1 MTQSRQDNDDRGLQI
16 MELVLGEH
24 TLLIAFAA
32 LILFGAY
39 FVFIF
44 YGRSK
49 PLSTV
54 QLPDL
59 TPIEVVAGTD
69 GSAPVLVS
77 QRHPNSRGPI
87 RIGIISGHLNHD
99 SGAVCEDGLTE
110 ATVVRAISDKVIAN
124 LNARS
129 LDAELLSEYDPRIGP
144 QYEAYA
150 VVSIHA
156 DACTG
161 PGATLSGF
169 KAAASLSP
177 QSPLLQRCIEDNYQ
191 AGTQLPYNENTI
203 TADMIDY
210 HVFNKLPPTLPAII
224 LETGF
229 LNMDRNLLT
238 ANSDVPAKAIADGI
252 VCFVEN
258 SQ

>member
-1 MTQSRQDNDDRGLQI
+1 MAQRQDNDDRG
-16 MELVLGEH
+16 MEIIEFILGEH
-24 TLLIAFAA
+24 TLLLAFAA
-32 LILFGAY
+32 LILFGSY
-39 FVFIF
+39 FVYIF
-44 YGRSK
+44 YGRSR

-54 QLPDL
+54 QLP
-59 TPIEVVAGTD
+59 TISQTGEIVAEGEVLATVA
-69 GSAPVLVS
+69 
-77 QRHPNSRGPI
+77 QRHPNSSGPV

-110 ATVVRAISDKVIAN
+110 ASVVRGLSDRVIAE
-124 LNARS
+124 LAARS
-129 LDAELLSEYDPRIGP
+129 IDAELLSEYDPRLTLD
-144 QYEAYA
+144 YEAYA
-150 VVSIHA
+150 VVSLHA

-177 QSPLLQRCIEDNYQ
+177 LSPILQQCVEEHYAQ
-191 AGTQLPYNENTI
+191 GTQLPYNENTI

-210 HVFNKLPPTLPAII
+210 HVFSALPNTVPAVI

-229 LNMDRNLLT
+229 LNMDRDLLT
-238 ANSDVPAKAIADGI
+238 TNADIPARAIADGI
-252 VCFVEN
+252 VCFVER